1 MTAVPFSTGAGAS
14 SFWSGSEMSRRSI
27 VVCRELD
34 DSFPAVEIAVHL
46 PGDRDAPSPKQI
58 HRRIVAC

>member
-1 MTAVPFSTGAGAS
+1 
-14 SFWSGSEMSRRSI
+14 MSRRSI